1 MQFPSPPLPVGALH
15 FGGARIHNSFIQISK
30 AFQRVFTRGLF
41 PRGRVNR
48 PVKTPCYS
56 ADSYAAVNSKSTV
69 EEKTVKALRRF
80 IRLVS
85 FVLGSFLFLFFLCGS
100 AFAGPSCNLDPAHGK
115 IKHVIFVVFDNV
127 HFTRDNRN
135 VPSDLEQMPHL
146 LNFLQQNG
154 TFESNHHAVLIS
166 HTADDI
172 VTALTGVY
180 GDRHGVSVANSYGV
194 FRPDGSVAFPSS
206 FFYWTD
212 LVNDE
217 NSSTKDFTYSALT
230 ANGQNAPAPWVPFT
244 RSGCDFGAFS
254 TANVVIER
262 TPFDVV
268 KIFGPCTAMNP
279 QAPACEDF
287 DHQTADFEGVAVHC
301 AQGSALCSATNGGV
315 TDLLPQEPRGYTG
328 YNGLFGAKFVVN
340 ALGGPLKDLDGNVE
354 VNADSGLVGFTGFD
368 PSASQTLG
376 AIASMQEA
384 GIPVTF
390 AYIAD
395 AHDDHVNG
403 VAFGPGQAGYV
414 AQLRSYDA
422 AFAKFFA
429 RLASDGIDRSST
441 LFVFTADEGDHFA
454 GGTPSPANC
463 DGVNVPCTY
472 PNIGELDV
480 NLNGLVAQ
488 ETGDTTSFSIHFDDA
503 PTVYIKG
510 DPASAASV
518 TRQLEREF
526 SGLTEVNPVTNNT
539 DKLTVALADPTE
551 MGLLHMITADPER
564 TPSFTMFGDAD
575 YFFSSFGSPAP
586 VEDSGFAWNH
596 GGIQPEVARTWLGM
610 VGPGVQVSSPN
621 SSGNNNGQGTL
632 IAFSD
637 HTDVRPTMLALLGLQ
652 DDYSS
657 DGRILIEAL
666 APSVLPASVDDNL
679 DLLVQLGQV
688 YKQIN
693 APFGQL
699 GIDSLKVSTMALSS
713 NSPNDAT
720 YTNLENTIAG
730 WRTRRDTLAAEIK
743 ATMDAAASGQNIDQ
757 NRAQQLIGLGRALID
772 EVSAAASGAN

>member
-1 MQFPSPPLPVGALH
+1 M
-15 FGGARIHNSFIQISK
+15 
-30 AFQRVFTRGLF
+30 
-41 PRGRVNR
+41 
-48 PVKTPCYS
+48 
-56 ADSYAAVNSKSTV
+56 
-69 EEKTVKALRRF
+69 EALR
-80 IRLVS
+80 IAARLVS
-85 FVLGSFLFLFFLCGS
+85 FTLAWFFLLCSS
-100 AFAGPSCNLDPAHGK
+100 ASAAPSCNLDPARGRIQHL
-115 IKHVIFVVFDNV
+115 IFVVFDNV
-127 HFTRDNRN
+127 HFTRDNPN

-146 LNFLQQNG
+146 LHFLQQNG

-180 GDRHGVSVANSYGV
+180 GDRHGVPVANSYGV
-194 FRPDGSVAFPSS
+194 YRPDGSVAFPSS

-217 NSSTKDFTYSALT
+217 DSSTKDFTYGMLAE
-230 ANGQNAPAPWVPFT
+230 NGKNAPAPWVPFT
-244 RSGCDFGAFS
+244 RAGCDFGAFS

-268 KIFGPCTAMNP
+268 KIFGPCTTLNP
-279 QAPACEDF
+279 QAPACEDN
-287 DHQTADFEGVAVHC
+287 DHQIADFEGVALHC
-301 AQGSALCSATNGGV
+301 AQGSALCSAVNGGIA
-315 TDLLPQEPRGYTG
+315 DPLPQEPGGYTG
-328 YNGLFGAKFVVN
+328 YNALFGAKFVAN
-340 ALGGPLKDLDGNVE
+340 ALSGPLKDLDGNVE

-376 AIASMQEA
+376 VIASMQEA

-395 AHDDHVNG
+395 AHDDHVND

-429 RLASDGIDRSST
+429 RLASHGIDESNT

-463 DGVNVPCTY
+463 DGVNIPCTY
-472 PNIGELDV
+472 ANIGELDV

-488 ETGDTTSFSIHFDDA
+488 QTGNTTTFGIHFDDA

-510 DPASAASV
+510 DPASTASV
-518 TRQLEREF
+518 TRQLERDF
-526 SGLTEVNPVTNNT
+526 SGLTEINPITNNT

-551 MGLLHMITADPER
+551 MGLLHMITADPRR
-564 TPSFTMFGDAD
+564 TPSFTMFADAD
-575 YFFSSFGSPAP
+575 YFFLSFGSPEP
-586 VEDSGFAWNH
+586 VENSGFAWNH

-610 VGPGVQVSSPN
+610 VGPGVQVSSQN
-621 SSGNNNGQGTL
+621 SQGNNNSQGTL

-637 HTDVRPTMLALLGLQ
+637 HSDVRPTMLALLGLL
-652 DDYSS
+652 DDYAS

-666 APSVLPASVDDNL
+666 DPSVLPGSVNDNL
-679 DLLVQLGQV
+679 GLLVQLGQV

-693 APFGQL
+693 APFGQV
-699 GIDSLKVSTMALSS
+699 GRNSLKVSTAALAS

-720 YTNLENTIAG
+720 YTNLEGAISS
-730 WRTRRDTLAAEIK
+730 WRTRRDTLAADMK
-743 ATMDAAASGQNIDQ
+743 AVLDRAASGQSIDQ
-757 NRAQQLIGLGRALID
+757 NLAQQLIGEGQSLIN
-772 EVSAAASGAN
+772 EVSAAASGSSNNSNQP